1 MGPTGPQWALSAPPR
16 RPEPRHIAP
25 MAVPKQE
32 DTTTSWRR
40 ERGPS
45 RRSTAHRLRPL
56 INRQDRIE
64 SSTAPAC
71 SSADTISR
79 SHTAPKIMRLRYE
92 RRAPCFVTYYTR
104 RRPQRRENAW
114 NPKFED
120 TQRTF
125 TYPAVIYL
133 RNYRLSR
140 YLRRAVARLKNDLPK
155 RAAVARL
162 PPRHP
167 APNLAQQ
174 QMRSGGSTL
183 PSQRPPHATS
193 RVARAA
199 SIMGPNVRVRL
210 LVCRGLASVRAW
222 GKEL

>member
-1 MGPTGPQWALSAPPR
+1 M
-16 RPEPRHIAP
+16 P

-32 DTTTSWRR
+32 DTTTTSWRR

-133 RNYRLSR
+133 RNYPLSR

-174 QMRSGGSTL
+174 QMRSVGPRCPASSPPMPLPASRGRPQLWGLTCGSVCWFGAGG
-183 PSQRPPHATS
+183 
-193 RVARAA
+193 
-199 SIMGPNVRVRL
+199 
-210 LVCRGLASVRAW
+210 LV
-222 GKEL
+222 

>member
-1 MGPTGPQWALSAPPR
+1 M
-16 RPEPRHIAP
+16 P

-71 SSADTISR
+71 SSADTMSR
-79 SHTAPKIMRLRYE
+79 SHTAPKIVRLRYE
-92 RRAPCFVTYYTR
+92 RRAPCFVPYYTR

-114 NPKFED
+114 HPKFED

-133 RNYRLSR
+133 RNYPLSR

-174 QMRSGGSTL
+174 QMSSAGPRYPASGPPMPLPASRGRPQLCERAGRS
-183 PSQRPPHATS
+183 
-193 RVARAA
+193 VWFAA
-199 SIMGPNVRVRL
+199 VG
-210 LVCRGLASVRAW
+210 
-222 GKEL
+222 